1 MRFVLIILLIIWA
14 TASIALESRYEL
26 KDDTLIFDMTIEKP
40 GYKFTRQ
47 LELYDEMWIRWHLEE
62 YPEIKTLK
70 LTGPGGFMPA
80 ARAIADL
87 LVKYEVDTIAYG
99 ECISACTTVFLGGT
113 HRCIEE
119 GAILGFH
126 KLRIDQEGHKF
137 VYDTQKEKM
146 GWKDEF
152 EYFNAT
158 YDRLV
163 TNVVADMQFME
174 SRGLPMEFIF
184 KVFSTPNVE
193 LWIPSREE
201 LSKAG
206 VVTK

>member
-1 MRFVLIILLIIWA
+1 MRFIFAILLNIWA
-14 TASIALESRYEL
+14 TASIAIDSRYEL
-26 KDDTLIFDMTIEKP
+26 KGDTLIFDMTIEKP
-40 GYKFTRQ
+40 GYEFTRQ
-47 LELYDEMWIRWHLEE
+47 LEMYDEMWIRWHLEG

-80 ARAIADL
+80 ARAIANL

-99 ECISACTTVFLGGT
+99 ECISACTTVFLGGKQ
-113 HRCIEE
+113 RDIEE
-119 GAILGFH
+119 GTILGFH
-126 KLRIDQEGHKF
+126 KLRIDNEGHKF

-163 TNVVADMQFME
+163 TNVVADMQFMQ
-174 SRGLPMEFIF
+174 SRGLPMEFIL

-193 LWIPSREE
+193 LWFPNREE
-201 LSKAG
+201 LLTGG
-206 VVTK
+206 VLTE

>member
-1 MRFVLIILLIIWA
+1 
-14 TASIALESRYEL
+14 
-26 KDDTLIFDMTIEKP
+26 
-40 GYKFTRQ
+40 
-47 LELYDEMWIRWHLEE
+47 
-62 YPEIKTLK
+62 
-70 LTGPGGFMPA
+70 
-80 ARAIADL
+80 
-87 LVKYEVDTIAYG
+87 
-99 ECISACTTVFLGGT
+99 
-113 HRCIEE
+113 
-119 GAILGFH
+119 
-126 KLRIDQEGHKF
+126 
-137 VYDTQKEKM
+137 M